1 MLTAVSSGALLALIL
16 FVSGLVSLLLWLA
29 LMLDN
34 PRLGQ
39 ILRKSVLI
47 FLLPG
52 ALMIVIPIIAPAQLL
67 LPFVM
72 MGPWALVGLVL
83 LFVLFEEVLKSC
95 AARSEARPYDKFAFA
110 MLFGIFELAIA
121 KPLSPLIAGDL
132 MGEWSRW
139 GLIGLAIGAMLA
151 MMMHSVT
158 AALYA
163 FRFADRKWLGLLT
176 CFAIHAFYN
185 FVVIAFLSV
194 TLVVIAA
201 IIFAIFLIALLPEG
215 EPEELLALES

>member
-1 MLTAVSSGALLALIL
+1 MLTAVSSGALLAMIL
-16 FVSGLVSLLLWLA
+16 FISGLVSLLLWLA

-83 LFVLFEEVLKSC
+83 LFVLLEEVLKSC

-158 AALYA
+158 AGSTPSDLHTESGSACSPA
-163 FRFADRKWLGLLT
+163 SPST
-176 CFAIHAFYN
+176 
-185 FVVIAFLSV
+185 LS
-194 TLVVIAA
+194 TI
-201 IIFAIFLIALLPEG
+201 
-215 EPEELLALES
+215 SW